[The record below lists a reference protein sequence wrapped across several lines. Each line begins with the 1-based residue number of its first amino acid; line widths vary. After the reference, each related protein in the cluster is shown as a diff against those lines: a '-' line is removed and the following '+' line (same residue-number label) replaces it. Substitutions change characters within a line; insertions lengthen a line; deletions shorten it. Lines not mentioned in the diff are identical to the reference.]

1 MRAPLEWINEFAK
14 TNIEIDQIVSQ
25 LEMAGIVV
33 DSVDDFG
40 NTPVLDLEITP
51 NRSDWLNIFGIA
63 REIAALTQCDLEPL
77 DEFVSKGESNSETLF
92 NAVIEDTNLCSRYA
106 ALLVT
111 GINIQNSPS
120 WLINRLEAC
129 GIRPVNNIVDITN
142 YVLLEQGQPL
152 HAFDFDKLD
161 DNSIKVRRASNGEN
175 ISTLDGGSHDLTP
188 EVLVIADSS
197 KPVAIAGIIGGS
209 ETEVSETT
217 QNVLIESAHFD
228 PISIRTTSKRL
239 GIRTEA
245 SYRFERGVDPNGT
258 LRAVNRAAFLISKL
272 SESKINYS
280 SMDIYPNPI
289 SPETISLLVTK
300 IKRNLGIDVDVD
312 KAAILLNQFGLD
324 AHPTPY
330 KKSHL
335 SVNIPTFR
343 QDLRTD
349 NDLVEEI
356 ARIYGYNNIPTTTPT
371 GTIPKQAETSN
382 FRVINK
388 LKEVLSRLG
397 LKESLTFSLTEPRN
411 ETRWGWDNNEALE
424 LRNPLTTDFTRLRTS
439 LLPSILNVL
448 ERNVQ
453 RGNFDMW
460 TFEIGKIYRHSSA
473 HQLPDEFQH
482 ICIGLMGENAIS
494 NWDKHH
500 QPADFFTAKGMLVQ
514 ILNYLGIESENCEWK
529 TTSLKCL
536 HPHRS
541 SDVFLDGDKIACLGE
556 IHPKIKKEG
565 DFTKNICVVELFLHK
580 ILIASDAERYFI
592 PLPSFPSATRD
603 IAIVVDEKQRVEEVI
618 NIINFVGKELVESVM
633 PFDEFHGDQIESGKK
648 SVAINITF
656 RAEDK
661 TLQGE
666 EIDEL
671 FELICKKL
679 KDSLGA
685 EIRK

>member
-14 TNIEIDQIVSQ
+14 TNIGIDQIVSQ

-33 DSVDDFG
+33 DSVNDFG

-77 DEFVSKGESNSETLF
+77 DEFVSKEENNSETLL

-106 ALLVT
+106 ALLVA

-152 HAFDFDKLD
+152 HAFDFDKLN
-161 DNSIKVRRASNGEN
+161 DNSIKVRCARNGEN
-175 ISTLDGGSHDLTP
+175 ISTLDGCSHDLTP
-188 EVLVIADSS
+188 EMLVIADAS

-217 QNVLIESAHFD
+217 QNILIESAHFD

-280 SMDIYPNPI
+280 LMDIYPNPI
-289 SPETISLLVTK
+289 SPETISLLATK

-312 KAAILLNQFGLD
+312 KAADLLNQFGFD
-324 AHPTPY
+324 AHPTT

-371 GTIPKQAETSN
+371 GAIPKQAENSN

-388 LKEVLSRLG
+388 LKEVLSRMG

-411 ETRWGWDNNEALE
+411 ETRWGWDNKEALE

-460 TFEIGKIYRHSSA
+460 TFEIGKIYKHSSVR
-473 HQLPDEFQH
+473 HLPDEFQH

-500 QPADFFTAKGMLVQ
+500 QPADFFTVKGMLVQ

-541 SDVFLDGDKIACLGE
+541 SDVFLNGDKIACVGE

-565 DFTKNICVVELFLHK
+565 DFTQNISVVELFLHK
-580 ILIASDAERYFI
+580 ILIGSEAERYLI

-603 IAIVVDEKQRVEEVI
+603 IAIVVDEKQRVEEVT
-618 NIINFVGKELVESVM
+618 NIINFVGKKLVESVM

-661 TLQGE
+661 TLQSE

-671 FELICKKL
+671 LKVICKLL